1 MNKNPFSLQI
11 DPSMFEPANPEEK
24 KELIIP
30 RKSIPFWQDVW
41 KRLRKNPTAM
51 AGLALIIVLL
61 LFAFVGPFIV
71 PYKYDEQVRGHE
83 NLRPMQTPE
92 ERANI
97 KEAKPKV
104 KNRSEE
110 FAYDFATSPK
120 TDTAETAAAET
131 VAEET
136 KVVEEFFPH
145 VLGTDS
151 LGRDN
156 LVRLMYGSR
165 ISLIVG
171 IIASIIILIIGSTY
185 GAFSGFIGGKTDNVM
200 QRIIELL
207 YAIPDILIVI
217 LLSIVLKEPMA
228 QLFARSTLMSKLTGI
243 GPGLLSMF
251 ITFALLYWVGMAR
264 IVRGQVLQLK
274 EQEFI
279 LAAQALGANSGRVI
293 FKHLIPNCIGP
304 IIVTTMFQIPAA
316 IFVESFL
323 SFIGLGISAPMASLG
338 SLANDAM
345 SGIQTYPYMLA
356 QPAIMIAIIILAF
369 NMLGDGLR
377 DSLDPRMKK

>member
-1 MNKNPFSLQI
+1 MVKNPFSLHI

-24 KELIIP
+24 KELIIQ
-30 RKSIPFWQDVW
+30 RQSLSFWQDAW

-51 AGLALIIVLL
+51 IGLTMIILSL
-61 LFAFVGPFIV
+61 LFAFVGPTIV
-71 PYKYDEQVRGHE
+71 PYKYDEQTRGFE
-83 NLRPMQTPE
+83 NLSPMQSPQERDNAKNAVPE
-92 ERANI
+92 
-97 KEAKPKV
+97 PT
-104 KNRSEE
+104 NRSSE
-110 FAYDFATSPK
+110 FAYNFDTSPSG
-120 TDTAETAAAET
+120 ETTVQAQAAAGYKE
-131 VAEET
+131 AI
-136 KVVEEFFPH
+136 FPH
-145 VLGTDS
+145 VLGTDN

-156 LVRLMYGSR
+156 LIRIMYGSR
-165 ISLIVG
+165 ISLMVG
-171 IIASIIILIIGSTY
+171 IIASVIILIIGSTY
-185 GAFSGFIGGKTDNVM
+185 GSFSGFIGGRTDNIM
-200 QRIIELL
+200 MRILELL

-217 LLSIVLKEPMA
+217 LLSIVLKEPLA
-228 QLFARSTLMSKLTGI
+228 QLFATRPEMSRFTGI

-251 ITFALLYWVGMAR
+251 ITFALLYWVSMAR

-279 LAAQALGANSGRVI
+279 TAAQALGANNNRVI
-293 FKHLIPNCIGP
+293 FKHLLPNCIGP
-304 IIVTTMFQIPAA
+304 IIVTTTFQIPNA

-377 DSLDPRMKK
+377 DALDPRMKK

>member
-1 MNKNPFSLQI
+1 MAKNPFTFQI

-24 KELIIP
+24 KELDIK
-30 RKSIPFWQDVW
+30 RQSLSFWQDAW
-41 KRLRKNPTAM
+41 RRLRKNPTAM
-51 AGLALIIVLL
+51 TGLVLIILL
-61 LFAFVGPFIV
+61 ILFAFVGPLII
-71 PYKYDEQVRGHE
+71 PYKYDEQVRGFE
-83 NLRPMQTPE
+83 NLLPMQTPQ
-92 ERANI
+92 ERAII
-97 KEAKPKV
+97 KEAIPKV

-110 FAYDFATSPK
+110 FAYDFKTSK
-120 TDTAETAAAET
+120 SSETTEL
-131 VAEET
+131 
-136 KVVEEFFPH
+136 VVETPEIKGAVFPH

-165 ISLIVG
+165 ISLTVG
-171 IIASIIILIIGSTY
+171 IVASIIILLIGSTY
-185 GAFSGFIGGKTDNVM
+185 GAFSGFIGGRTDNVM
-200 QRIIELL
+200 MRIVELL

-217 LLSIVLKEPMA
+217 ILSIILKEPLS
-228 QLFARSTLMSKLTGI
+228 QLFATNPAMGRIMGI

-279 LAAQALGANSGRVI
+279 LAAQALGANNNRVI
-293 FKHLIPNCIGP
+293 FKHLIPNCMGP
-304 IIVTTMFQIPAA
+304 IIVTTMLQIPAA

-356 QPAIMIAIIILAF
+356 QPAIMIAIIILSF

-377 DSLDPRMKK
+377 DALDPRMKK

>member
-1 MNKNPFSLQI
+1 
-11 DPSMFEPANPEEK
+11 MFEPANPEEK
-24 KELIIP
+24 KELIIQ
-30 RKSIPFWQDVW
+30 RQSLSFWQDAW

-51 AGLALIIVLL
+51 IGLTMIILSL
-61 LFAFVGPFIV
+61 LFAFVGPTIV
-71 PYKYDEQVRGHE
+71 PYKYDEQIRGFE
-83 NLRPMQTPE
+83 NLSPMQSPQERDDAKNAVPE
-92 ERANI
+92 
-97 KEAKPKV
+97 PT
-104 KNRSEE
+104 NRSSE
-110 FAYDFATSPK
+110 FAYNFDTSPSG
-120 TDTAETAAAET
+120 ETTVQAQAAVGYKEAI
-131 VAEET
+131 
-136 KVVEEFFPH
+136 FPH
-145 VLGTDS
+145 VLGTDN

-156 LVRLMYGSR
+156 LVRIMYGSR
-165 ISLIVG
+165 ISLMVG
-171 IIASIIILIIGSTY
+171 IIASVIILIIGSTY
-185 GAFSGFIGGKTDNVM
+185 GSFSGFIGGRTDNIM
-200 QRIIELL
+200 MRILELL

-217 LLSIVLKEPMA
+217 LLSIVLKEPLA
-228 QLFARSTLMSKLTGI
+228 QLFATRPEMSRFTGI

-251 ITFALLYWVGMAR
+251 ITFALLYWVSMAR

-279 LAAQALGANSGRVI
+279 TAAQALGANNNRVI
-293 FKHLIPNCIGP
+293 FKHLLPNCIGP
-304 IIVTTMFQIPAA
+304 IIVTTTFQIPNA

-377 DSLDPRMKK
+377 DALDPRMKK

>member
-1 MNKNPFSLQI
+1 MLKNPFSLHI

-24 KELIIP
+24 KELIIQ
-30 RKSIPFWQDVW
+30 RKSLSFWRDAWQ
-41 KRLRKNPTAM
+41 RLRKNPTAM
-51 AGLALIIVLL
+51 IGLVLIILSL
-61 LFAFVGPFIV
+61 LFAFVGPLFI
-71 PYKYDEQVRGHE
+71 PYKYDEQVRGFE
-83 NLRPMQTPE
+83 NLHPMQTPQA
-92 ERANI
+92 RDD
-97 KEAKPKV
+97 AKNAVVKP
-104 KNRSEE
+104 KNRSDE
-110 FAYDFATSPK
+110 FAYDFATSP
-120 TDTAETAAAET
+120 TAETAT
-131 VAEET
+131 QTPVA
-136 KVVEEFFPH
+136 VENKEAIFPH

-156 LVRLMYGSR
+156 MVRLMYGSR
-165 ISLIVG
+165 ISLLVG

-200 QRIIELL
+200 MRILELL

-217 LLSIVLKEPMA
+217 ILAIVLKAPLS
-228 QLFARSTLMSKLTGI
+228 QLFATKPALGRLTGI
-243 GPGLLSMF
+243 GPGLLAMF

-279 LAAQALGANSGRVI
+279 IAAQALGAGNNRVI
-293 FKHLIPNCIGP
+293 FKHLLPNCMGP
-304 IIVTTMFQIPAA
+304 IIVTTTFQVPNA

-377 DSLDPRMKK
+377 DALDPRMKK

>member
-1 MNKNPFSLQI
+1 MVKNPFSLHI

-24 KELIIP
+24 KELIIQ
-30 RKSIPFWQDVW
+30 RQSLSFWQDAW

-51 AGLALIIVLL
+51 IGLTMIILSL
-61 LFAFVGPFIV
+61 LFAFVGPTVV
-71 PYKYDEQVRGHE
+71 PYKYDEQIRGFE
-83 NLRPMQTPE
+83 NLSPMQSPQ
-92 ERANI
+92 ERDD
-97 KEAKPKV
+97 AKNAVPKTT
-104 KNRSEE
+104 NRSSE
-110 FAYDFATSPK
+110 FAYNFDTSPSG
-120 TDTAETAAAET
+120 ETTVQAQAA
-131 VAEET
+131 
-136 KVVEEFFPH
+136 VEYKEAIFPH
-145 VLGTDS
+145 VLGTDN

-156 LVRLMYGSR
+156 LVRIMYGSR
-165 ISLIVG
+165 ISLLVG
-171 IIASIIILIIGSTY
+171 IIASVIILIIGSTY
-185 GAFSGFIGGKTDNVM
+185 GSFSGFIGGRTDNIM
-200 QRIIELL
+200 MRILELL
-207 YAIPDILIVI
+207 YAIPDILLVI
-217 LLSIVLKEPMA
+217 LLSIVLKEPLS
-228 QLFARSTLMSKLTGI
+228 QLFATRPEMSRFTGI

-251 ITFALLYWVGMAR
+251 ITFALLYWVSMAR

-279 LAAQALGANSGRVI
+279 TAAQALGANNNRVI
-293 FKHLIPNCIGP
+293 FKHLLPNCIGP
-304 IIVTTMFQIPAA
+304 IIVTTTFQIPNA

-377 DSLDPRMKK
+377 DALDPRMKK

>member
-1 MNKNPFSLQI
+1 MEKKPFSFHI
-11 DPSMFEPANPEEK
+11 DPSMFEPASLGEK
-24 KELIIP
+24 KELIIQ
-30 RKSIPFWQDVW
+30 RQSLSFWRDAW
-41 KRLRKNPTAM
+41 RRLRKNPTAM
-51 AGLALIIVLL
+51 IGLAMIILAL
-61 LFAFVGPFIV
+61 LFAFVGPLIV
-71 PYKYDEQVRGHE
+71 PYKYDEQVRGFE

-92 ERANI
+92 ARND
-97 KEAKPKV
+97 AKNAVVKP
-104 KNRSEE
+104 KNRSDE
-110 FAYDFATSPK
+110 FAYDFDTSPPE
-120 TDTAETAAAET
+120 DTANKAT
-131 VAEET
+131 VTVEN
-136 KVVEEFFPH
+136 KVAIFPH

-165 ISLIVG
+165 ISLLVG
-171 IIASIIILIIGSTY
+171 ILASVIILIIGSTY
-185 GAFSGFIGGKTDNVM
+185 GAFSGFVGGKTDNIM
-200 QRIIELL
+200 MRILELL

-217 LLSIVLKEPMA
+217 ILAIVLKAPLSK
-228 QLFARSTLMSKLTGI
+228 LFAVSPALSKLTGI

-279 LAAQALGANSGRVI
+279 IAAQALGAGNNRVI

-304 IIVTTMFQIPAA
+304 IIVTTTFQVPNA

-345 SGIQTYPYMLA
+345 SGIQTNPYMLA

-377 DSLDPRMKK
+377 DALDPKMKK

>member
-1 MNKNPFSLQI
+1 MARNPFTLHI

-24 KELIIP
+24 KGLIIQ
-30 RKSIPFWQDVW
+30 RHSLSFWKDAW
-41 KRLRKNPTAM
+41 RRLKKNPTAM
-51 AGLALIIVLL
+51 VGLALIIILL
-61 LFAFVGPFIV
+61 LFAFAGPFIV
-71 PYKYDEQVRGHE
+71 PYKYDEQIRGFE
-83 NLRPMQTPE
+83 NLSPMQTPR
-92 ERANI
+92 ERADI
-97 KEAKPKV
+97 KEAIPKV
-104 KNRSEE
+104 KNRSDE
-110 FAYDFATSPK
+110 FAYDFKTSK
-120 TDTAETAAAET
+120 STETTEQVTET
-131 VAEET
+131 PENKEAG
-136 KVVEEFFPH
+136 FPH

-165 ISLIVG
+165 ISLTVG
-171 IIASIIILIIGSTY
+171 IVASIIILIIGSTY
-185 GAFSGFIGGKTDNVM
+185 GAFSGFIGGRTDNVM
-200 QRIIELL
+200 MRIVELL

-217 LLSIVLKEPMA
+217 LLSIVLKEPMS
-228 QLFARSTLMSKLTGI
+228 QLFARSAVMSRITGI

-279 LAAQALGANSGRVI
+279 LAAQALGANNNRVI
-293 FKHLIPNCIGP
+293 FRHLIPNCVGP
-304 IIVTTMFQIPAA
+304 IIVTTMFQIPSA

-345 SGIQTYPYMLA
+345 GGVQTYPYMLA
-356 QPAIMIAIIILAF
+356 EPAIMIALIILAF

-377 DSLDPRMKK
+377 DALDPRMKK

>member
-1 MNKNPFSLQI
+1 MVKNPFSLHI

-24 KELIIP
+24 KELIIQ
-30 RKSIPFWQDVW
+30 RQSLSFWQDAW

-51 AGLALIIVLL
+51 IGLTMIILSL
-61 LFAFVGPFIV
+61 LFAFVGPTIV
-71 PYKYDEQVRGHE
+71 PYKYDEQIRGFE
-83 NLRPMQTPE
+83 NLSPMQSPQERDDAKNAVPE
-92 ERANI
+92 
-97 KEAKPKV
+97 PT
-104 KNRSEE
+104 NRSSE
-110 FAYDFATSPK
+110 FAYNFDTSPSG
-120 TDTAETAAAET
+120 ETTVQAQAAVGYKEAI
-131 VAEET
+131 
-136 KVVEEFFPH
+136 FPH
-145 VLGTDS
+145 VLGTDN

-156 LVRLMYGSR
+156 LVRIMYGSR
-165 ISLIVG
+165 ISLMVG
-171 IIASIIILIIGSTY
+171 IIASVIILIIGSTY
-185 GAFSGFIGGKTDNVM
+185 GSFSGFIGGRTDNIM
-200 QRIIELL
+200 MRILELL

-217 LLSIVLKEPMA
+217 LLSIVLKEPLA
-228 QLFARSTLMSKLTGI
+228 QLFATRPEMSRFTGI

-251 ITFALLYWVGMAR
+251 ITFALLYWVSMAR
-264 IVRGQVLQLK
+264 IVRGQLLQLK

-279 LAAQALGANSGRVI
+279 TAAQALGANNNRVI
-293 FKHLIPNCIGP
+293 FKHLLPNCIGP
-304 IIVTTMFQIPAA
+304 IIVTTTFQIPNA

-377 DSLDPRMKK
+377 DALDPRMKK